1 MKKAALLVMVIT
13 ILSKLLGFGREIVL
27 SYVYGASAITDV
39 YLISQTIP
47 VVIFSFISV
56 GIATGFI
63 PMYSRILNE
72 GGKLGADR
80 FTSNLTNALLL
91 VASIVVGIVLLLT
104 EPIVKLFASGFS
116 GDTLRLAVSFT
127 RITVF
132 GVYFTTLMNV
142 FANYLR
148 LHNNYVIPALVG
160 FPMNLITIAFL
171 FLSTK
176 TNTYVLAI
184 GSVLAIA
191 SQFALLLPCVHKVG
205 FRYQLSF
212 DFKDGNIKKMV
223 LIALPII
230 VGTSVNEINVLVNR
244 TLASGLAV
252 GGISALNYANRLN
265 AFVQGLFVASI
276 STVMYPMISNMAAEN
291 NLNGLKGYVSEAISL
306 ISLLVVPA
314 TIGAMIFSREI
325 VTLLFGRG
333 AFTVEAIDMTAN
345 ALFYYSLG
353 MIAFG
358 LSDILSRAFYALQD
372 TKTPMINATIG
383 VVINI
388 VLNIILSRFLGIGGL
403 AFATSIAGVVS
414 AILMFVTLRKKLG
427 PFGLKEII
435 RSFLKISI
443 ASVLMGLIAYGSFW
457 LLGQSVSENLA
468 LLIAITVGA
477 LTYALFIYYMKIPE
491 VDKSLDVMKQKIG
504 LRVGEKKGR
513 GH

>member
-1 MKKAALLVMVIT
+1 MKKAALSVMIIT
-13 ILSKLLGFGREIVL
+13 ILSKLLGFGREVVL
-27 SYVYGASAITDV
+27 SYVYGVSAITDV

-47 VVIFSFISV
+47 VVIFSLIST

-72 GGKLGADR
+72 EGQLGANR
-80 FTSNLTNALLL
+80 FTSNLTNTLLL
-91 VASIVVGIVLLLT
+91 VASIVVGIVILFT
-104 EPIVKLFASGFS
+104 EPIVRLFASGFS
-116 GDTLRLAVSFT
+116 GDTLRLAVRFT

-148 LHNNYVIPALVG
+148 LHNNYVVPALVG

-171 FLSTK
+171 FLSAK
-176 TNTYVLAI
+176 TNIYVLAI

-191 SQFALLLPCVHKVG
+191 SQVVLLLPFVRKTG
-205 FRYQLSF
+205 FRYQLFF
-212 DFKDGNIKKMV
+212 DLKDENIKKMV

-230 VGTSVNEINVLVNR
+230 MGTSVNEINVLVNR

-265 AFVQGLFVASI
+265 GFVQGLFVASI
-276 STVMYPMISNMAAEN
+276 STVMYPMISKMAAEN
-291 NLNGLKGYVSEAISL
+291 NLKGLKGYVSEAISM
-306 ISLLVVPA
+306 INLLVIPA
-314 TIGAMIFSREI
+314 TIGAMIFSKEI
-325 VTLLFGRG
+325 VALLFGRG
-333 AFTVEAIDMTAN
+333 AFTAEAIDMTAN

-358 LSDILSRAFYALQD
+358 LRDILSRAFYALQD

-383 VVINI
+383 VAINI
-388 VLNIILSRFLGIGGL
+388 ILNIVLSRFLGIGGL

-457 LLGQSVSENLA
+457 LLGQLVSENLA
-468 LLIAITVGA
+468 LLLAIGVGA
-477 LTYALFIYYMKIPE
+477 LTYAVFIYFMKIPE
-491 VDKSLDVMKQKIG
+491 VDRTLDVLKKKIS
-504 LRVGEKKGR
+504 LRVGEKRGR
-513 GH
+513 GE